1 LISNIPRTDK
11 LAPRAAIGYLVGY
24 NSTNIFRIWI
34 PGQKRVITT
43 RDVTFDEGEGYT
55 PKDHESQVSPA
66 IEQVIENIRISELC
80 HEDKLEEAR
89 MYKVV
94 EEHQEKGKEQL
105 IRIFLTPQFYD
116 IIPRDSIITSV

>member
-1 LISNIPRTDK
+1 MINNIPRTDK

-43 RDVTFDEGEGYT
+43 RDVTFDEGEGFT
-55 PKDHESQVSPA
+55 SEDQESQISPA
-66 IEQVIENIRISELC
+66 IEQVIENIRIPELC
-80 HEDKLEEAR
+80 HEDELEEAR

-94 EEHQEKGKEQL
+94 EENQEKEEEHDIDKENE
-105 IRIFLTPQFYD
+105 
-116 IIPRDSIITSV
+116 SIIKKDVIE